1 MTNTNKYED
10 ILRDFDTYRFQGAK
24 IIQHSIG
31 AYIILECNDY
41 LIDMQGHF
49 RYNIFDSRCRFIASI
64 PNNADVSVIYCD
76 PQRLVLN
83 YKEYAHNIDYNR
95 FDTQYAT
102 VSGYMA
108 DDEFQSRLE
117 ALIKSNRQCKI
128 RMYTMQ
134 PGGWGT
140 MPQWLL
146 SKFN

>member
-1 MTNTNKYED
+1 MANTSLYES
-10 ILRDFDTYRFQGAK
+10 IIEDFHTYMFQGA
-24 IIQHSIG
+24 QMVQRSIG
-31 AYIILECNDY
+31 SYIVLECNDRFME
-41 LIDMQGHF
+41 MQGYF

-64 PNNADVSVIYCD
+64 PNNVDISVIYCD

-83 YKEYAHNIDYNR
+83 YIEYPHNIAYNR
-95 FDTQYAT
+95 FDTQYAI

-108 DDEFQSRLE
+108 ESEFESRLKT
-117 ALIKSNRQCKI
+117 LINNNRQCKI
-128 RMYTMQ
+128 HMYTMQ